1 MGQGRRLSALGIA
14 LFSIAACAACAANA
28 AGDRRQSI
36 PGEAAEKGKVYGEF
50 EDSGL
55 FEAAKGK
62 SPVMAAW
69 SEKDVMDGLS
79 GATIQSKTM
88 GPKTGRGLVLL
99 SGKKIAYADGFG
111 QFWIALAPGR
121 YSLLG
126 RCPGY
131 KDARIEVEVKAGE
144 NAYANF
150 YMRKK

>member
-1 MGQGRRLSALGIA
+1 MGQGIRLSAMCIA
-14 LFSIAACAACAANA
+14 LLTIAAFAACAT
-28 AGDRRQSI
+28 GDRRHSFT
-36 PGEAAEKGKVYGEF
+36 GEAAEKGKVYGEF
-50 EDSGL
+50 EDAAL
-55 FEAAKGK
+55 FEAAKGQ
-62 SPVMAAW
+62 SPEMAAW

-79 GATIQSKTM
+79 GATIQAKTM

-111 QFWIALAPGR
+111 QFWIALPPGR
-121 YSLLG
+121 HSLLG

-131 KDARIEVEVKAGE
+131 KDARIEVEVESGE